1 MCHNLSTDSQ
11 LREENS
17 SSRVSHLHGYS
28 QDISYNRTDGIDALL
43 KDMPAIA
50 SQVASQQD
58 HEDIDDNMST
68 ILARVDALQS
78 LSEPLMRELD
88 HAK

>member
-1 MCHNLSTDSQ
+1 
-11 LREENS
+11 
-17 SSRVSHLHGYS
+17 
-28 QDISYNRTDGIDALL
+28 
-43 KDMPAIA
+43 MPAIA